1 MRKVFQEGK
10 ALVSFITSGD
20 PSPEATVRFLRAL
33 EINSDI
39 LELGVPFS
47 DPMADGSTIQRA
59 NHRALKAGMK
69 LSKVFDIV
77 EEFKED
83 SDTPLVLMTYYNPV
97 YVKGEEYFIERA
109 NEAGVDG
116 LIVVDLPVEEADN
129 YCKRCWENN
138 VDTIFLAAPNTS
150 DLRLKRVDDVSSGFV
165 YLVSRYGTTGERD
178 DVSELS
184 TDFLKRAKC
193 VCSKPLCVG
202 FGISREDHVRK
213 LVENG
218 ADGVVVGS
226 SLVNIIE
233 KHGDSRNTVN
243 KLIKKTE
250 ELKKGLDHI

>member
-47 DPMADGSTIQRA
+47 DSMADGSTIQRA

-77 EEFKED
+77 EEFKEG

-193 VCSKPLCVG
+193 VCGKPLCVG

-218 ADGVVVGS
+218 ANGVVVGS